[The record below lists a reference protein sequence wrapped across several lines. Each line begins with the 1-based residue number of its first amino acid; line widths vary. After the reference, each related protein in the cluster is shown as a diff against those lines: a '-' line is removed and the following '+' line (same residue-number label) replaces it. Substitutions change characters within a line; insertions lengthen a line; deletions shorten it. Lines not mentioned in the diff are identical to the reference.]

1 MQMFKD
7 EVSPCYATNIDEK
20 AYKSAVKII
29 HTTVVEQTI
38 SRYPNNRVL
47 GRAPP
52 PVNDKEESD
61 LSRKVRATLSQ
72 LRSGFCKLW
81 NDYNNRCNINIPN
94 ICPNCSQTPHNTAH
108 LFNCPSKPSTL
119 TMESLWYNPK
129 LAAEFLKLDQEQ
141 EPELTASLK
150 LQQQQLA
157 QVLQG

>member
-29 HTTVVEQTI
+29 HTTEVEQTI

-72 LRSGFCKLW
+72 LRSGFCKL
-81 NDYNNRCNINIPN
+81 
-94 ICPNCSQTPHNTAH
+94 
-108 LFNCPSKPSTL
+108 
-119 TMESLWYNPK
+119 
-129 LAAEFLKLDQEQ
+129 
-141 EPELTASLK
+141 
-150 LQQQQLA
+150 
-157 QVLQG
+157 